1 MGCETHM
8 NDKGKDTMVPAEE
21 ASYFSSPRQ
30 AVDIIRTML
39 EQEDWAILARYYDL
53 SGSTVDP
60 ADLLSGEF
68 FIRTEPP
75 EVYHPGGFWRY
86 KHPFPPSFDYSFATP
101 SDGSGVVTVQ
111 MSIRIDQGAG
121 SPVQEGRQEFR
132 MRESEGGFRVLPD

>member
-1 MGCETHM
+1 ML
-8 NDKGKDTMVPAEE
+8 
-21 ASYFSSPRQ
+21 R
-30 AVDIIRTML
+30 L